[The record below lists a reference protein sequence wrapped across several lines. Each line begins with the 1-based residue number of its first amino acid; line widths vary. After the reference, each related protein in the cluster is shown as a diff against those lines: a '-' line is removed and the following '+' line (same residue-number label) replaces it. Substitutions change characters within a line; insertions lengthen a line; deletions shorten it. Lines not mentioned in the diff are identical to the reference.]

1 MRTPVI
7 RLSDSARRALQEA
20 AARLNQ
26 SPDILEDNVLRDD
39 EKPASVDGG
48 NRAVEAHVQTPA
60 AGFHVASQPSDA
72 VVLEARVLRKSRQ
85 APTARDWERQPFEEG
100 TRWLAPPMHA
110 LDLTGLTFFQGLD
123 EAEQRRLTL
132 APDDRIGHALKQV
145 LRVERRV
152 EPVEADMTG
161 WICLTDLLGHAHA
174 QP

>member
-26 SPDILEDNVLRDD
+26 SPDIREDNVLRDD

-72 VVLEARVLRKSRQ
+72 VVPEARVLRKSRQ
-85 APTARDWERQPFEEG
+85 APTARD
-100 TRWLAPPMHA
+100 L
-110 LDLTGLTFFQGLD
+110 
-123 EAEQRRLTL
+123 
-132 APDDRIGHALKQV
+132 
-145 LRVERRV
+145 
-152 EPVEADMTG
+152 
-161 WICLTDLLGHAHA
+161 
-174 QP
+174 

>member
-39 EKPASVDGG
+39 ENPASVDGG

-100 TRWLAPPMHA
+100 TRWLAPPMPPS
-110 LDLTGLTFFQGLD
+110 
-123 EAEQRRLTL
+123 TL
-132 APDDRIGHALKQV
+132 PR
-145 LRVERRV
+145 
-152 EPVEADMTG
+152 
-161 WICLTDLLGHAHA
+161 
-174 QP
+174 